1 MIQNELWKPI
11 FINDVKTDY
20 IISSNG
26 QIYSLKTNKILK
38 QEISNCGYC
47 RVSLSYKIKKKTT
60 NRKMSV
66 HRLVAL
72 VFIDNPD
79 HKPQVNHINGDK
91 LDNCVENLE
100 WVTPSENDYHAY
112 MMGLKPYKYGSKSHL
127 HKYLEKDVIKA
138 CDMMESG
145 NYDINE
151 ISEKTGISTSMLYLI
166 KIRHSWVDVS
176 YKFEVENCKPLK
188 NKYDSNQIEYVFRLL
203 EEDQLSLYDISDIT
217 GVKVSTIS
225 NILLR
230 RDGLDQ
236 FQYLYELYDISKYHK
251 RKPVLNPLNDETRE
265 IIHMKM
271 NAGMKKLDVVDYMY
285 DTYKYNKD
293 YIRHYINRNF

>member
-1 MIQNELWKPI
+1 M
-11 FINDVKTDY
+11 
-20 IISSNG
+20 
-26 QIYSLKTNKILK
+26 KTNKILK
-38 QEISNCGYC
+38 QQISNCGYC
-47 RVSLSYKIKKKTT
+47 RVELYYKINKKYTS
-60 NRKMSV
+60 RKMSV

-72 VFIDNPD
+72 AYIDNSE
-79 HKPQVNHINGDK
+79 HKPDVNHINGDK
-91 LDNCVENLE
+91 LDNCIENLE

-112 MMGLKPYKYGSKSHL
+112 FTGLKPYKYGSQSHL
-127 HKYLEKDVIKA
+127 HKYPKKDVIKA

-145 NYDINE
+145 QYDINE
-151 ISEKTGISTSMLYLI
+151 IFEKTDISTSMLYLI

-188 NKYDSNQIEYVFRLL
+188 NKYNSEQIEYVFRLL
-203 EEDQLSLYDISDIT
+203 EKDQLSLYDISDKT

-251 RKPVLNPLNDETRE
+251 RKPVLNPLTDETRD
-265 IIHMKM
+265 IIHIKM
-271 NAGMKKLDVVDYMY
+271 NEGMKKSDVVDYMHN
-285 DTYKYNKD
+285 TYKYNKD